1 MRMRSVRWSR
11 NTAASLTMA
20 LALASS
26 NAFAVDGK
34 TAGQSAGQSAL
45 SRFGTKSGVNSNI
58 SLPMTNS
65 SNLMQT
71 VNGATSFPATLN
83 APSSAKFLEVL
94 IQPSGTGDLQQ
105 VIVSQDLNTDGT
117 IDNVHTVPAMVSG
130 VCANGFISCTA
141 GSWSNCKYFTWA
153 ADADGRVTE
162 APASIT
168 DLGGCYCINSSC
180 GSNLVWV
187 NSAIVLKDIGGG
199 IVNAVHTSNTQ
210 FTITNV
216 ATDITTITYYGQ
228 VTTQTNNAAANVSA
242 FASSP
247 TVATLSGYYTNWP
260 QLTAARD
267 SAAISQSSDPNSF
280 YYLISNSGAA
290 RQAQGK
296 ASVCTIDRAGRVDTT
311 VKSFNDSG
319 SSSLCTDHLVYIR
332 VHKVD
337 DLTYLL
343 EYLDTGP
350 GGPGAAHNN
359 CGGSPGGD
367 GWHTVKTVTVSTPD
381 PAKLGQLMSA
391 TFNMNNMSG
400 GGCNTASASV
410 DGIMNGFDTSV
421 QTALVCPAKGAQGVS
436 FNWSYFFDFKEDAYS
451 EGVEDKCATLANDPD
466 CRLKEEDIDGVVTYQ
481 NFNPTGFN
489 PLPSCK
495 NFTGQVG
502 TNKICRDWW
511 HKKRTYVC
519 GSQQYDF
526 SDVATRFGQVV
537 SSASDN
543 TANLTFQ
550 DPRLGPTGWTIANGS
565 INLPQRDPA
574 SECEVACKTR
584 IAKTD
589 TQVTTTGTVTD
600 MRVPAQ
606 SYDIFY
612 KTCINNSCPA
622 DPGEEIVI
630 DCQCINEF
638 AEAATVIQT
647 LRLAG
652 KDNICSSGQKQPM
665 QSR

>member
-1 MRMRSVRWSR
+1 MRMRFVKWSR
-11 NTAASLTMA
+11 STAASLA
-20 LALASS
+20 LATMLGSTSAL
-26 NAFAVDGK
+26 AVDGK
-34 TAGQSAGQSAL
+34 TAGQDAGRSAL
-45 SRFGTKSGVNSNI
+45 SRFGSKNAVNSNI

-71 VNGATSFPATLN
+71 VNGATSFPATLT
-83 APSSAKFLEVL
+83 APSSAKFLEVF
-94 IQPSGTGDLQQ
+94 IQPSGTGDLQK
-105 VIVSQDLNTDGT
+105 VIISQDLNTDGA
-117 IDNVHTVPAMVSG
+117 IDNVHTVPSLVSG
-130 VCANGFISCTA
+130 VCANGFISCNA
-141 GSWSNCKYFTWA
+141 GSWSNCKQYTWA
-153 ADADGRVTE
+153 SDAVGRVTE
-162 APASIT
+162 SSASIT

-199 IVNAVHTSNTQ
+199 IVNAVHTSNTS

-216 ATDITTITYYGQ
+216 NTDITTITYYGQ
-228 VTTQTNNAAANVSA
+228 VTIQTNNAASSVAA

-247 TVATLSGYYTNWP
+247 TVSNLSSYYTNWP

-267 SAAISQSSDPNSF
+267 SAAIAQTSDPSSF
-280 YYLISNSGAA
+280 YYMISNSGAA
-290 RQAQGK
+290 REAQGK
-296 ASVCTIDRAGRVDTT
+296 SSACTVVRNGWVNTVSEDIGFDLRFYTGYDSNGSAKECFWAKDSMACMDVWFAGNQGWQTCKDTSLANAGKIVEQILPGLVPTGFSCARVDIINVIDPVTPHPGCYG
-311 VKSFNDSG
+311 SG
-319 SSSLCTDHLVYIR
+319 DNSTHAFYNVNCYSKIPQHGAQIIIEAPLIKEKRDEYTESIIDGCSSL
-332 VHKVD
+332 
-337 DLTYLL
+337 
-343 EYLDTGP
+343 
-350 GGPGAAHNN
+350 AA
-359 CGGSPGGD
+359 
-367 GWHTVKTVTVSTPD
+367 
-381 PAKLGQLMSA
+381 
-391 TFNMNNMSG
+391 
-400 GGCNTASASV
+400 
-410 DGIMNGFDTSV
+410 
-421 QTALVCPAKGAQGVS
+421 
-436 FNWSYFFDFKEDAYS
+436 
-451 EGVEDKCATLANDPD
+451 DPD
-466 CRLKEEDIDGVVTYQ
+466 CTLQSEDVDGVVTYQ
-481 NFNPTGFN
+481 NFNPTGLN

-495 NFTGQVG
+495 NFTGQAG

-526 SDVATRFGQVV
+526 SDVATRFGKVV

-565 INLPQRDPA
+565 INLPQRDPT
-574 SECEVACKTR
+574 SECEFACKTR

-589 TQVTTTGTVTD
+589 TQVTTTGNVTD

-612 KTCINNSCPA
+612 KSCIDNTCPT
-622 DPGEEIVI
+622 DPGEEVVI

-652 KDNICSSGQKQPM
+652 KDNICTSGQKQPM

>member
-1 MRMRSVRWSR
+1 MRMQSVKWSR
-11 NTAASLTMA
+11 NTAASLAMAVMMGGSSA
-20 LALASS
+20 LAI
-26 NAFAVDGK
+26 DGK
-34 TAGQSAGQSAL
+34 TAGQDAGKSAL
-45 SRFGTKSGVNSNI
+45 SRFGSKNAINSNI

-71 VNGATSFPATLN
+71 VNGATSFPATLT
-83 APSSAKFLEVL
+83 APSSAKFLEVF

-117 IDNVHTVPAMVSG
+117 IDNAHTVPALVSG
-130 VCANGFISCTA
+130 VCANGFISCNA
-141 GSWSNCKYFTWA
+141 GSWSNCRYYTWA
-153 ADADGRVTE
+153 ADADGRVSE

-199 IVNAVHTSNTQ
+199 IVNAVHTSNTS
-210 FTITNV
+210 FTITSVN
-216 ATDITTITYYGQ
+216 TDITTITYYGQ
-228 VTTQTNNAAANVSA
+228 VTSQTNNAASSVAA

-247 TVATLSGYYTNWP
+247 TVSTLTGYYTNWP

-267 SAAISQSSDPNSF
+267 SAATSQPSDPSSF

-296 ASVCTIDRAGRVDTT
+296 ASVCTVDRAGRVDTT
-311 VKSFNDSG
+311 VTSFNDSG
-319 SSSLCTDHLVYIR
+319 PGQVCTDHLIYMR

-337 DLTYLL
+337 DLTYRLQ
-343 EYLDTGP
+343 YLDTGP

-359 CGGSPGGD
+359 CNDNPGGD
-367 GWHTVKTVTVSTPD
+367 GWHTYKSVAVSAPD
-381 PAKLGQLMSA
+381 PAKLGKLMSA
-391 TFNMNNMSG
+391 TFNINNMG
-400 GGCNTASASV
+400 GPGCSNASASV
-410 DGIMNGFDTSV
+410 DGIINGFDTSV
-421 QTALVCPAKGAQGVS
+421 QVGMSCPAGGAQWPT
-436 FNWSYFFDFKEDAYS
+436 FNWSYFFDYKEDQYTES
-451 EGVEDKCATLANDPD
+451 VEDRCATLANDPD
-466 CRLKEEDIDGVVTYQ
+466 CRLKDEEIDSVVTNQ
-481 NFNPTGFN
+481 NFNPTGLN
-489 PLPSCK
+489 QLPSCK
-495 NFTGQVG
+495 PFTGQVG
-502 TNKICRDWW
+502 TNNICRDWW

-550 DPRLGPTGWTIANGS
+550 DPRLGPQGWSVANGS

-574 SECEVACKTR
+574 TECEVACKTR

-589 TQVTTTGTVTD
+589 TQVTTTGNVTD

-612 KTCINNSCPA
+612 KTCIDNSCPA

>member
-1 MRMRSVRWSR
+1 
-11 NTAASLTMA
+11 
-20 LALASS
+20 
-26 NAFAVDGK
+26 
-34 TAGQSAGQSAL
+34 
-45 SRFGTKSGVNSNI
+45 
-58 SLPMTNS
+58 
-65 SNLMQT
+65 
-71 VNGATSFPATLN
+71 
-83 APSSAKFLEVL
+83 
-94 IQPSGTGDLQQ
+94 
-105 VIVSQDLNTDGT
+105 
-117 IDNVHTVPAMVSG
+117 
-130 VCANGFISCTA
+130 
-141 GSWSNCKYFTWA
+141 
-153 ADADGRVTE
+153 
-162 APASIT
+162 
-168 DLGGCYCINSSC
+168 
-180 GSNLVWV
+180 
-187 NSAIVLKDIGGG
+187 
-199 IVNAVHTSNTQ
+199 
-210 FTITNV
+210 
-216 ATDITTITYYGQ
+216 
-228 VTTQTNNAAANVSA
+228 
-242 FASSP
+242 
-247 TVATLSGYYTNWP
+247 
-260 QLTAARD
+260 
-267 SAAISQSSDPNSF
+267 
-280 YYLISNSGAA
+280 
-290 RQAQGK
+290 
-296 ASVCTIDRAGRVDTT
+296 
-311 VKSFNDSG
+311 
-319 SSSLCTDHLVYIR
+319 
-332 VHKVD
+332 
-337 DLTYLL
+337 
-343 EYLDTGP
+343 
-350 GGPGAAHNN
+350 
-359 CGGSPGGD
+359 
-367 GWHTVKTVTVSTPD
+367 
-381 PAKLGQLMSA
+381 
-391 TFNMNNMSG
+391 
-400 GGCNTASASV
+400 
-410 DGIMNGFDTSV
+410 MNGFDTSV

-436 FNWSYFFDFKEDAYS
+436 FNWSYFFDFKEDAYT

-481 NFNPTGFN
+481 NFNPTGFK

-537 SSASDN
+537 TSASDN
-543 TANLTFQ
+543 TSNLTFQ
-550 DPRLGPTGWTIANGS
+550 DQRLGPTGWTIANGS

-589 TQVTTTGTVTD
+589 TQVTTTGTVND

>member
-11 NTAASLTMA
+11 NTAASLAMA
-20 LALASS
+20 AMMGSVPAL
-26 NAFAVDGK
+26 AVDGK
-34 TAGQSAGQSAL
+34 TAGQDAGQSAL
-45 SRFGTKSGVNSNI
+45 SRFGSKNAVNSNI

-83 APSSAKFLEVL
+83 APSSAKFLEVF

-117 IDNVHTVPAMVSG
+117 IDNMHTVPSLVSG
-130 VCANGFISCTA
+130 VCANGFISCNA
-141 GSWSNCKYFTWA
+141 GTWSNCKYYTWS
-153 ADADGRVTE
+153 ADAAGRVTE

-180 GSNLVWV
+180 GSNLVWI
-187 NSAIVLKDIGGG
+187 NSAIVLKDLGGG
-199 IVNAVHTSNTQ
+199 IVNSVHTSNTS

-216 ATDITTITYYGQ
+216 NTDITTITYYGQ
-228 VTTQTNNAAANVSA
+228 VTTRTNNAASSVAA

-247 TVATLSGYYTNWP
+247 TVSTLTGYYTNWP

-267 SAAISQSSDPNSF
+267 SAAISQTADPSSF

-296 ASVCTIDRAGRVDTT
+296 ASVCTVDRAGRVDT
-311 VKSFNDSG
+311 VSEEIGFDLRFYAGYDSNG
-319 SSSLCTDHLVYIR
+319 STKECF
-332 VHKVD
+332 
-337 DLTYLL
+337 
-343 EYLDTGP
+343 
-350 GGPGAAHNN
+350 
-359 CGGSPGGD
+359 
-367 GWHTVKTVTVSTPD
+367 W
-381 PAKLGQLMSA
+381 AKDSMVCMDVL
-391 TFNMNNMSG
+391 FSG
-400 GGCNTASASV
+400 GQGWQTCK
-410 DGIMNGFDTSV
+410 D
-421 QTALVCPAKGAQGVS
+421 TALSNTGVIAQKLVPGLVPTGFSCVRVDIIDSIDPVS
-436 FNWSYFFDFKEDAYS
+436 PHPGCFGSGDNSTHAFYHVNCFSREPQYGSEIIVETPVIREKWDTYS
-451 EGVEDKCATLANDPD
+451 ESVTDGCGLLSSDPD

-489 PLPSCK
+489 QLPSCK

-519 GSQQYDF
+519 GSQQFDF
-526 SDVATRFGQVV
+526 SDVGTRFGQVV

-550 DPRLGPTGWTIANGS
+550 DPRLGPQGWTVSNGS

-589 TQVTTTGTVTD
+589 TQVTATGNVTD

-606 SYDIFY
+606 SYDILY
-612 KTCINNSCPA
+612 KTCINNTCPA
-622 DPGEEIVI
+622 DPGEEVVI

-652 KDNICSSGQKQPM
+652 KDLICSSDQKQPL

>member
-1 MRMRSVRWSR
+1 MQSVRWSR
-11 NTAASLTMA
+11 NTAVSLMMSVA
-20 LALASS
+20 LGSTS
-26 NAFAVDGK
+26 AFAVDGK
-34 TAGQSAGQSAL
+34 TAGQNAGQTAL
-45 SRFGTKSGVNSNI
+45 SRFGSKNGVNSNI
-58 SLPMTNS
+58 SLPMTSS

-83 APSSAKFLEVL
+83 APSSAKFLEVM

-105 VIVSQDLNTDGT
+105 VIISQDLNTDGT
-117 IDNVHTVPAMVSG
+117 IDNVHAVPSFVSG
-130 VCANGFISCTA
+130 VCANGFISCNA
-141 GSWSNCKYFTWA
+141 GSWTNCKYYTWA
-153 ADADGRVTE
+153 ADVDGRVTE

-216 ATDITTITYYGQ
+216 ATDITTISYYGL
-228 VTTQTNNAAANVSA
+228 VTTQTNNAASSVSA

-247 TVATLSGYYTNWP
+247 TVSTLSGYYCNWP

-267 SAAISQSSDPNSF
+267 SAAVSQSSDPSSF
-280 YYLISNSGAA
+280 YYMISNSGAA
-290 RQAQGK
+290 REAQGK
-296 ASVCTIDRAGRVDTT
+296 ASVCTVKRAGRVDTT
-311 VKSFNDSG
+311 STAFNDSG
-319 SSSLCTDHLVYIR
+319 TGQICTEHFIEIR
-332 VHKVD
+332 IKKVD
-337 DLTYLL
+337 EVTYKLQ
-343 EYLDTGP
+343 YLDSWPYGTAHTGC
-350 GGPGAAHNN
+350 NDN
-359 CGGSPGGD
+359 PGGD
-367 GWHTVKTVTVSTPD
+367 GWHTYRTIVLAPND
-381 PAKLGQLMSA
+381 PARLGQLMSA
-391 TFNMNNMSG
+391 TFSMTNLG
-400 GGCNTASASV
+400 GPGCTTGSASV
-410 DGIMNGFDTSV
+410 DGIINGFDTAILASTQCSAGGL
-421 QTALVCPAKGAQGVS
+421 QTPT
-436 FNWSYFFDFKEDAYS
+436 FDWSYFFDFKEDTYS
-451 EGVEDKCATLANDPD
+451 EGIEDTCATLANDPD
-466 CRLKEEDIDGVVTYQ
+466 CRLKEEDIDGIVTYQ

-526 SDVATRFGQVV
+526 SGVATRFGKVV

-550 DPRLGPTGWTIANGS
+550 DPRLGPTGWNIANGS

-622 DPGEEIVI
+622 DPDEEIVI
-630 DCQCINEF
+630 DCQCVNEF

-652 KDNICSSGQKQPM
+652 KDNICSSGQKQPL

>member
-1 MRMRSVRWSR
+1 M
-11 NTAASLTMA
+11 AAMMGSLPA
-20 LALASS
+20 L
-26 NAFAVDGK
+26 AVDGK
-34 TAGQSAGQSAL
+34 TAGQDAGQSAL
-45 SRFGTKSGVNSNI
+45 SRFGSKNAVNSNI

-71 VNGATSFPATLN
+71 VNGATSFPATLT
-83 APSSAKFLEVL
+83 APSSAKFLEVF

-105 VIVSQDLNTDGT
+105 VIISQDLNTDGT
-117 IDNVHTVPAMVSG
+117 IDNVHAVPSLVSG
-130 VCANGFISCTA
+130 VCANGFISCNA
-141 GSWSNCKYFTWA
+141 GTWSNCKYYTWA
-153 ADADGRVTE
+153 ADAAGRVTE

-187 NSAIVLKDIGGG
+187 NSSIVLKDLGGG
-199 IVNAVHTSNTQ
+199 IVNAVHTSNTS

-216 ATDITTITYYGQ
+216 NTDITTISYYGQ
-228 VTTQTNNAAANVSA
+228 VTTQTNNAASSVAA

-247 TVATLSGYYTNWP
+247 TVSTLTGYYTNWP

-267 SAAISQSSDPNSF
+267 SAAISQTSDPSSF

-296 ASVCTIDRAGRVDTT
+296 LSVCNIDRAGRIDTT

-319 SSSLCTDHLVYIR
+319 NGQLCTDHLVYMR

-337 DLTYLL
+337 DVTYRLQ
-343 EYLDTGP
+343 YLDTGP
-350 GGPGAAHNN
+350 AGPTAAHNN
-359 CGGSPGGD
+359 CNDNPGGD
-367 GWHTVKTVTVSTPD
+367 GWHTYKTVVVSTSD
-381 PAKLGQLMSA
+381 PSKLGKLMAA
-391 TFNMNNMSG
+391 TFSFNNMG
-400 GGCNTASASV
+400 GPGCSIGAGSV
-410 DGIMNGFDTSV
+410 DGVINGFDTSV
-421 QTALVCPAKGAQGVS
+421 LVSMACPAKGAQAPT
-436 FNWSYFFDFKEDAYS
+436 FDWSYFFDFKEDTYT
-451 EGVEDKCATLANDPD
+451 EGVEDKCSTLANNPN

-489 PLPSCK
+489 QLPSCK

-519 GSQQYDF
+519 GSQQFDF
-526 SDVATRFGQVV
+526 SDVGTRFGKVV

-584 IAKTD
+584 ISKTD
-589 TQVTTTGTVTD
+589 TQVTTTGNVTD

-612 KTCINNSCPA
+612 KTCINNTCPA
-622 DPGEEIVI
+622 DPGEEVVI

>member
-11 NTAASLTMA
+11 STAASLTVV
-20 LALASS
+20 LALVSS
-26 NAFAVDGK
+26 DALAVDGK
-34 TAGQSAGQSAL
+34 AAGQNAGQTAL
-45 SRFGTKSGVNSNI
+45 SRFGSKSAINSNI
-58 SLPMTNS
+58 SLPMTS
-65 SNLMQT
+65 SANLMQT
-71 VNGATSFPATLN
+71 VNGVTSFPATLN

-94 IQPSGTGDLQQ
+94 IQPSGSGDLQQ
-105 VIVSQDLNTDGT
+105 VIISQDLNTDGT
-117 IDNVHTVPAMVSG
+117 IDNVHTVPAIVSG
-130 VCANGFISCTA
+130 VCANGFISCNA
-141 GSWSNCKYFTWA
+141 GSWSNCMYYTWGA
-153 ADADGRVTE
+153 AADGRVTE
-162 APASIT
+162 VPASIT

-199 IVNAVHTSNTQ
+199 IVNAVHTSSTQ

-216 ATDITTITYYGQ
+216 ATDITSISYYGQ
-228 VTTQTNNAAANVSA
+228 VTTRTSNAAATVSA

-247 TVATLSGYYTNWP
+247 AVSTLSGYYSNWP

-267 SAAISQSSDPNSF
+267 SAAISQSTDPSSL
-280 YYLISNSGAA
+280 YYQISNSGAA
-290 RQAQGK
+290 RNAQGK
-296 ASVCTIDRAGRVDTT
+296 KSVCTIDRVGRVDTSVT
-311 VKSFNDSG
+311 SFNDSG
-319 SSSLCTDHLVYIR
+319 SSALCTDHLVYLR

-337 DLTYLL
+337 DLTYQL

-359 CGGSPGGD
+359 CGSPGGD
-367 GWHTVKTVTVSTPD
+367 GWHLLTTVTVSSPD
-381 PAKLGQLMSA
+381 PAKLGQLMTA

-400 GGCNTASASV
+400 AGCNSASASV
-410 DGIMNGFDTSV
+410 DGVINGFDTSV
-421 QTALVCPAKGAQGVS
+421 QTGIVCPANGAQGVS
-436 FNWSYFFDFKEDAYS
+436 FDWSYFFAFKEDAYS
-451 EGVEDKCATLANDPD
+451 EGVEDNCTGLATNPD
-466 CRLKEEDIDGVVTYQ
+466 CRLQEEASDGVVTCQ
-481 NFNPTGFN
+481 NFTPTGLT
-489 PLPSCK
+489 PLPTCK
-495 NFTGQVG
+495 EFTGQVG
-502 TNKICRDWW
+502 TNRICRDWW
-511 HKKRTYVC
+511 RKQRTYVC

-537 SSASDN
+537 SSTSDN

-550 DPRLGPTGWTIANGS
+550 DPRLGPAGWTVASGS
-565 INLPQRDPA
+565 INLPQRDLV
-574 SECEVACKTR
+574 SDCEVACKTR

-589 TQVTTTGTVTD
+589 TQVTTTGNVTD

-612 KTCINNSCPA
+612 KTCIDTTCPT

-638 AEAATVIQT
+638 AEAATIIQT

>member
-20 LALASS
+20 MALVSS
-26 NAFAVDGK
+26 NALAVDGK
-34 TAGQSAGQSAL
+34 TAGQSAGQTAL

-58 SLPMTNS
+58 SMPMTNS

-83 APSSAKFLEVL
+83 APSSAKFLEVM

-105 VIVSQDLNTDGT
+105 VIVSQDLNTNGA
-117 IDNVHTVPAMVSG
+117 IDNVHTVPVLVSG

-141 GSWSNCKYFTWA
+141 GSWSNCKYFTWT
-153 ADADGRVTE
+153 ADADGRATE
-162 APASIT
+162 ALASIT

-228 VTTQTNNAAANVSA
+228 VTTQTNNAAASVSA

-247 TVATLSGYYTNWP
+247 TVSTLSSYYTNWP

-267 SAAISQSSDPNSF
+267 SAAIAQSSDTSSF

-296 ASVCTIDRAGRVDTT
+296 LSVCTIDRAGWVDTVSEEIGFDLRFYAGYDSNGST
-311 VKSFNDSG
+311 KECFWAKDTMACMDVWFSG
-319 SSSLCTDHLVYIR
+319 SQ
-332 VHKVD
+332 
-337 DLTYLL
+337 
-343 EYLDTGP
+343 
-350 GGPGAAHNN
+350 
-359 CGGSPGGD
+359 
-367 GWHTVKTVTVSTPD
+367 GWQTCKD
-381 PAKLGQLMSA
+381 
-391 TFNMNNMSG
+391 
-400 GGCNTASASV
+400 
-410 DGIMNGFDTSV
+410 
-421 QTALVCPAKGAQGVS
+421 TALSNVGSIAQKLVPGLVPAGFSCVQVDIIDSIDPVS
-436 FNWSYFFDFKEDAYS
+436 PHPGCFGSGDNSTHAFYHVNCYSKEPHYGSKIIVETPIIREKRDEYS
-451 EGVEDKCATLANDPD
+451 ESVTDGCGLLASNPD

-495 NFTGQVG
+495 NFSGQVG

-519 GSQQYDF
+519 GSTQYDF

-543 TANLTFQ
+543 TSNLTFQ

-565 INLPQRDPA
+565 INLPQRDPV

-589 TQVTTTGTVTD
+589 TQVTTTGTVND

-612 KTCINNSCPA
+612 KTCINSSCPA
-622 DPGEEIVI
+622 EPGEEVVI

>member
-1 MRMRSVRWSR
+1 MRMQSVRWSR
-11 NTAASLTMA
+11 NTAVSLMMSVT
-20 LALASS
+20 LGSTS
-26 NAFAVDGK
+26 AFGIDGK
-34 TAGQSAGQSAL
+34 TAGQNAGQSAL
-45 SRFGTKSGVNSNI
+45 SRFGSKNSVNSNI

-83 APSSAKFLEVL
+83 APSSAKFLEVM

-105 VIVSQDLNTDGT
+105 VIISQDLNTDGT
-117 IDNVHTVPAMVSG
+117 IDNVHAVPSLVSG
-130 VCANGFISCTA
+130 VCANGFISCNA
-141 GSWSNCKYFTWA
+141 GSWTNCKYYTWA

-199 IVNAVHTSNTQ
+199 IVNAVHTSNTST
-210 FTITNV
+210 TITNV
-216 ATDITTITYYGQ
+216 NTDITTITYYGQ
-228 VTTQTNNAAANVSA
+228 VTTQTNNAASSVSA
-242 FASSP
+242 FSSSP
-247 TVATLSGYYTNWP
+247 AVSTLSSYYTNWP

-267 SAAISQSSDPNSF
+267 SAAISQSSDPSSF
-280 YYLISNSGAA
+280 YYMISNSGAA
-290 RQAQGK
+290 REAKGKVSTCNIIRSGLVNTVSEDIGFDIRFYAGYDSNGSAKECFWAKDTMACMDIWFSGGQGWK
-296 ASVCTIDRAGRVDTT
+296 TCKSTSLANVGKVVEKIVPGLVPTGFSCAKVDIVNVIDPVTPHPGCYGSGDNSTHAFYNVNCFSK
-311 VKSFNDSG
+311 VPQPDSQLIVETPIIREKRDEYSESISDG
-319 SSSLCTDHLVYIR
+319 CSSL
-332 VHKVD
+332 
-337 DLTYLL
+337 
-343 EYLDTGP
+343 
-350 GGPGAAHNN
+350 AA
-359 CGGSPGGD
+359 
-367 GWHTVKTVTVSTPD
+367 
-381 PAKLGQLMSA
+381 
-391 TFNMNNMSG
+391 
-400 GGCNTASASV
+400 
-410 DGIMNGFDTSV
+410 
-421 QTALVCPAKGAQGVS
+421 
-436 FNWSYFFDFKEDAYS
+436 
-451 EGVEDKCATLANDPD
+451 DPD

-526 SDVATRFGQVV
+526 SDVATRFGKVV

-550 DPRLGPTGWTIANGS
+550 DPRLGPTGWNIANGS

-589 TQVTTTGTVTD
+589 TQVTTTGNVTD

>member
-1 MRMRSVRWSR
+1 MRMQSVRWSR
-11 NTAASLTMA
+11 NTAASLAMA
-20 LALASS
+20 LMMGSSSALAI
-26 NAFAVDGK
+26 DGK
-34 TAGQSAGQSAL
+34 TAGQDAGKSAL
-45 SRFGTKSGVNSNI
+45 SRFGSKNAINSNI

-71 VNGATSFPATLN
+71 VNGATSFPATLT
-83 APSSAKFLEVL
+83 APSSAKFLEVF
-94 IQPSGTGDLQQ
+94 IQPSATGDLQQ

-117 IDNVHTVPAMVSG
+117 IDNAHTVPALVSG
-130 VCANGFISCTA
+130 VCANGFISCNA
-141 GSWSNCKYFTWA
+141 GSWSNCRYYTWT
-153 ADADGRVTE
+153 ADSDGRVSE

-199 IVNAVHTSNTQ
+199 IVNAVHTSNTSS
-210 FTITNV
+210 TITNV
-216 ATDITTITYYGQ
+216 ATDITTITYFGQ
-228 VTTQTNNAAANVSA
+228 VTTKTSNAATSVAA

-247 TVATLSGYYTNWP
+247 AVDTLTGYYSKWQ

-267 SAAISQSSDPNSF
+267 SAAIAQTADPNSF

-296 ASVCTIDRAGRVDTT
+296 ASVCTINRSGSVNTVSEDIGFDLRFYTGYDGGGSKEECFWAKDNMTCMDVWFSGGQGWQTCKDTSQAHINEIVVQIVPGLVPAGFSCARVDIVNVIDPVNPHPGCYGSADNSTHAFYN
-311 VKSFNDSG
+311 VNCFSRIPQPGSG
-319 SSSLCTDHLVYIR
+319 LVVESPLIREKRDEYTENITDGCSSLAADPECTLQ
-332 VHKVD
+332 
-337 DLTYLL
+337 
-343 EYLDTGP
+343 
-350 GGPGAAHNN
+350 A
-359 CGGSPGGD
+359 
-367 GWHTVKTVTVSTPD
+367 
-381 PAKLGQLMSA
+381 
-391 TFNMNNMSG
+391 
-400 GGCNTASASV
+400 
-410 DGIMNGFDTSV
+410 
-421 QTALVCPAKGAQGVS
+421 
-436 FNWSYFFDFKEDAYS
+436 ED
-451 EGVEDKCATLANDPD
+451 V
-466 CRLKEEDIDGVVTYQ
+466 DGVVTWQ
-481 NFNPTGFN
+481 NFNSTGLNQF
-489 PLPSCK
+489 PSCK
-495 NFTGQVG
+495 SFTGQVG
-502 TNKICRDWW
+502 TNNICRDWW

-526 SDVATRFGQVV
+526 SDVTTRFGQVV

-543 TANLTFQ
+543 TVNLTFQ
-550 DPRLGPTGWTIANGS
+550 DPRLGPTGWTVANGS

-574 SECEVACKTR
+574 TECEVACKTR
-584 IAKTD
+584 IAKID
-589 TQVTTTGTVTD
+589 TQVTTTGNVTD

-612 KTCINNSCPA
+612 KTCIDTICPA